1 MIVYHT
7 GLALHQSL
15 SSALKAAF
23 GGCAL
28 HAPAGAVARNDIVLH
43 KLQRRT
49 ADTRYGAFF
58 IA

>member
-28 HAPAGAVARNDIVLH
+28 HAPAGAALCKVSVAIGINNC
-43 KLQRRT
+43 Q
-49 ADTRYGAFF
+49 
-58 IA
+58 